1 MKKPGRLGPHGE
13 SRVGTELAGGSHR
26 GSGIAARPRDRGHQ
40 RRLDVRELL
49 RTRGHELGR
58 VRDRAEPRGGPPDRS
73 RGARRDPTFP
83 ERLRPVDYGGLALVG
98 LIGGAIPFLL
108 FFHGLAL
115 ATATG
120 GAATA
125 SFLYRTLFLMA
136 TVFGLV
142 FLHERFQARVFVGA
156 ALLLGGNLLL
166 LSLLSPLWT
175 PGTLYVFAA
184 TVLWAAEYTVSKK
197 LLGSLRSSTVGF
209 GRMGFGAVFL
219 LGYLALTSQYGA
231 VAAMTGT
238 QWEWVAVSATLLT
251 AFVLTW
257 YAGLQRTDLSVATS
271 VLVLGFP
278 VTFVLGILARGTSFT
293 MDEAVGAAAVVAGVA
308 VVAGWRQWRDLGELL
323 RATVARRASA

>member
-1 MKKPGRLGPHGE
+1 MSAPSSAVGRVAAVGLLLVLATAIISGV
-13 SRVGTELAGGSHR
+13 STFVNSYALVGTSSDAFVTVRNLAVALL
-26 GSGIAARPRDRGHQ
+26 IAPVALVAT
-40 RRLDVRELL
+40 RR
-49 RTRGHELGR
+49 
-58 VRDRAEPRGGPPDRS
+58 S
-73 RGARRDPTFP
+73 P
-83 ERLRPVDYGGLALVG
+83 ERLRAVDYGGLALVG

-115 ATATG
+115 ASAAG

-136 TVFGLV
+136 TVFALL
-142 FLHERFQARVFVGA
+142 FLRERFHARVFVGA

-166 LSLLSPLWT
+166 LSLISPLWT
-175 PGTLYVFAA
+175 PGTTYVFAA
-184 TVLWAAEYTVSKK
+184 TILWAAEYTISKR
-197 LLGSLRSSTVGF
+197 LLTNLRSSTVGF

-231 VAAMTGT
+231 VAAMSGT
-238 QWEWVAVSATLLT
+238 QWEWVAISAALLT

-278 VTFVLGILARGTSFT
+278 VTFVLGVLARGAHFT
-293 MDEAVGAAAVVAGVA
+293 TDEAVGAAAVVAGVA
-308 VVAGWRQWRDLGELL
+308 VAAGWRQWRDVGALL
-323 RATVARRASA
+323 RASVARLAAS